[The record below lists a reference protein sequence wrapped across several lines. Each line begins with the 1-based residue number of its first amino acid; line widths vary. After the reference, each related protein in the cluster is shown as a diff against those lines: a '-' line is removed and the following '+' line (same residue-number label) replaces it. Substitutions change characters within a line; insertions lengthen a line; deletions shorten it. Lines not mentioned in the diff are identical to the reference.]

1 MSRITVE
8 VHRSSAGAIGSSPA
22 LLVVTLVAAAASLTC
37 LSLARHLPTADWW
50 SAAMGAD
57 GSAVSAWVVH
67 YSFLPRLVVSILAG
81 AMLALAA
88 TIFQQVLRNPL
99 AEPATLGVSA
109 GGSLAVTASTL
120 WFPGMLGFGREGAA
134 ILGGA
139 VATSLVFGLSWK
151 RGLSP
156 LALILA
162 GLIVSLF
169 LGSVS
174 AVISLFHNQ
183 ILQSVFLWGSGTLR
197 QNDWDKA
204 TYLLPRLAAGLV
216 LACLLVRP
224 LTVLSLDDESG
235 RSLGLPQR
243 NVRLL
248 ALAIAVS
255 LSAFVVSAVGMIGFV
270 GLAAP
275 AIARLAGARTTGQ
288 QLAWAPLVGGS
299 LLWLTDQLVQIL
311 PFPQE
316 LPTGVGTAILGAPI
330 LIWMLPRLKANMG
343 PPQSDKAD
351 LAFRASRTWTIVFV
365 ALLLLIIVIFP
376 ALSFG
381 QGPHGW
387 TWASMDEA
395 ERLLR
400 WRWPRT
406 VAALAA
412 GALLA
417 MAGTVMQRMT
427 ANPMASP
434 EVLGVSSGAACGV
447 ILLAFF
453 AVTPDKSMQVGAA
466 AIGASITL
474 FSMLAIGRKAS
485 FSPERMLLV
494 GIAIAT
500 VFGALV
506 SVLMASGDPRMN
518 MLMSWMAG
526 STYQVTS
533 SDALIVIIIAVASLP
548 AMMLLSRWLEI
559 LPLGEGSGRA
569 LGIGL
574 ASSRFWLL
582 ALTAILTGAATLIVG
597 PLSFVGLMAPH
608 MTRMMGLQRPMPQL
622 YGSAVVGALI
632 MLIADWLGR
641 NLLFPY
647 QVPAGL
653 LATFVG
659 GPYFMYIF
667 RRGGA

>member
-1 MSRITVE
+1 MSKMTVE
-8 VHRSSAGAIGSSPA
+8 ARRSFAGAIGSSPA
-22 LLVVTLVAAAASLTC
+22 PLVVMLVAAATSLTC
-37 LSLARHLPTADWW
+37 LSLGRHLPPADWW

-88 TIFQQVLRNPL
+88 AIFQQVLRNPL

-109 GGSLAVTASTL
+109 GASLAVTASTL
-120 WFPGMLGFGREGAA
+120 WLPGMLGFGREGAA

-139 VATSLVFGLSWK
+139 IATALVFGLSWK

-156 LALILA
+156 LSLILA

-183 ILQSVFLWGSGTLR
+183 ILQSVFLWSSGTLR
-197 QNDWDKA
+197 QNDWGEVK
-204 TYLLPRLAAGLV
+204 YLLPRLVAGLV
-216 LACLLVRP
+216 LACLIVRP
-224 LTVLSLDDESG
+224 LTILSLDDESG
-235 RSLGLPQR
+235 RSLGLSQR
-243 NVRLL
+243 NIRLL
-248 ALAIAVS
+248 ALAVAVS

-275 AIARLAGARTTGQ
+275 AIARLAGARTAGQ
-288 QLAWAPLVGGS
+288 RLTWAPMVGGS

-311 PFPQE
+311 PLLQE

-330 LIWMLPRLKANMG
+330 LIWMLPRLKANMV
-343 PPQSDKAD
+343 PPRSDTAD
-351 LAFRASRTWTIVFV
+351 LAFRTRRSWTVVLV
-365 ALLLLIIVIFP
+365 ALMLLIILILPVLF
-376 ALSFG
+376 LG
-381 QGPHGW
+381 QVPHGW
-387 TWASMDEA
+387 TWLSTGDA

-406 VAALAA
+406 TAALGG
-412 GALLA
+412 GAVLA
-417 MAGTVMQRMT
+417 MAGTILQRMT

-447 ILLAFF
+447 ILLAFL
-453 AVTPDKSMQVGAA
+453 APTPDKSIQMGAA

-474 FSMLAIGRKAS
+474 FLILAIGRKTS

-494 GIAIAT
+494 GVALAT

-506 SVLMASGDPRMN
+506 SMLMVSGDPRMG
-518 MLMSWMAG
+518 MLLSWMAG
-526 STYQVTS
+526 STYQVTN
-533 SDALIVIIIAVASLP
+533 SDAVIVIIVVVASLP
-548 AMMLLSRWLEI
+548 AMMLFSRWLEI
-559 LPLGEGSGRA
+559 LPLGEASARA

-574 ASSRFWLL
+574 ASSRLWLL
-582 ALTAILTGAATLIVG
+582 TATAVLTGTATLIVG

-608 MTRMMGLQRPMPQL
+608 MARMMGLQRPMPQL
-622 YGSAVVGALI
+622 YGSAVLGAFI
-632 MLIADWLGR
+632 MLMADWLGR

-659 GPYFMYIF
+659 GPYFMWIF